1 MARDIKFKQNNQGQ
15 WDIDFVNG
23 DFEMTQGLDTAIY
36 LSVLA
41 EKRASPSQVTEPT
54 LRRGHFTN
62 EFSDI
67 EGYEVGSLLWL
78 YTQQS
83 KNTLSNLSLIE
94 SAVQNGLKWL
104 VEDKIVSKVEVVATK
119 QNTGVNIGI
128 NLINKLQKDSKY
140 YDLFINT

>member
-94 SAVQNGLKWL
+94 SAVQDGLKWL

-128 NLINKLQKDSKY
+128 TLINKLQKDSKY

>member
-23 DFEMTQGLDTAIY
+23 DFEMTQGLDTAVY
-36 LSVLA
+36 LSVLG

-94 SAVQNGLKWL
+94 SAVQDGLKWL